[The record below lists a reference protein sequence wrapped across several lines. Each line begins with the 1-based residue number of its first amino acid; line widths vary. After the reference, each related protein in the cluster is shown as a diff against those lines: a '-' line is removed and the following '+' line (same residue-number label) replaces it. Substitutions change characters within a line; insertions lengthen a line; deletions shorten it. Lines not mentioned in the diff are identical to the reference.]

1 LFSDKRGNVGFEKAS
16 TQPSDDY
23 RNDKRSS
30 RIFAVFDDSR
40 DSRDDEDDVAN
51 ESNGN
56 GNADSVESPQISI
69 SNPCAKEWGNVT
81 PSRR

>member
-1 LFSDKRGNVGFEKAS
+1 MFSDKRGNVGFEEAG

-30 RIFAVFDDSR
+30 RIFAVFDNSG

-51 ESNGN
+51 ESDGD

-69 SNPCAKEWGNVT
+69 SNPRAEEWGNVT